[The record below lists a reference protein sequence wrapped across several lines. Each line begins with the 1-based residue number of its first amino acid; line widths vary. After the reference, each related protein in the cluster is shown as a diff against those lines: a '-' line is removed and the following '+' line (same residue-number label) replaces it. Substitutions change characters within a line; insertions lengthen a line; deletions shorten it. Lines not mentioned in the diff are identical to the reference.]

1 MTVAKWKMQN
11 DYISKHLDELF
22 TPIYKEKKS
31 RTVSHI
37 LIKMEDA
44 NKPTK
49 KELEKV
55 QKVEDALKKGD
66 SFADVA
72 KKYSDDGSASDGGYL
87 GYMDS
92 DTSYVD
98 SFKNAAFKLK
108 AGETSDWVKES
119 NDNYNGWHLIK
130 VEETDKAKLEKDK
143 KAKDSLYKAIANG
156 TQICPTRICGKPQRS
171 WISNMRMTMSKTDH
185 GHPGRKGIGGREI

>member
-1 MTVAKWKMQN
+1 MQN

-55 QKVEDALKKGD
+55 QKVEDALKGVTALRMSLKNT
-66 SFADVA
+66 VMT
-72 KKYSDDGSASDGGYL
+72 GSASDGGYL

-108 AGETSDWVKES
+108 AKGSDWVKES
-119 NDNYNGWHLIK
+119 NDSYKRLGTSNQGGKKRIK
-130 VEETDKAKLEKDK
+130 R
-143 KAKDSLYKAIANG
+143 N
-156 TQICPTRICGKPQRS
+156 
-171 WISNMRMTMSKTDH
+171 
-185 GHPGRKGIGGREI
+185 